1 MLAGI
6 QIILERMKTN
16 PEDFTYS
23 MDRVTTKWSRLLDHA
38 LSSEMLTQDER
49 DAVQEGLRN
58 VRREIFNQRV
68 MQTLTGED
76 NQEGETLTLSNTSQ
90 ASVTLSGGLTQ
101 LSSSQVA
108 NGAYMNPAQNIT
120 ASNQMGL
127 SGLFGGIFK

>member
-1 MLAGI
+1 MLTGL

-23 MDRVTTKWSRLLDHA
+23 MDRVTTKWSRLVDHA
-38 LSSEMLTQDER
+38 LSSEMLTQAEV

-76 NQEGETLTLSNTSQ
+76 KQEGDTVSALETPTYTIHPNAISQ
-90 ASVTLSGGLTQ
+90 VGATQQSLGLT
-101 LSSSQVA
+101 
-108 NGAYMNPAQNIT
+108 YPNPAQNVT